1 MTRISAKLRVW
12 KVWRALLAESSLTW
26 QLPHTD
32 YHRNHHHDHRHTDS
46 HKNSFF
52 LWSQNSSFR
61 FWAID
66 GNLIFVFVISIIEI
80 YLRQFGGI
88 LQSNWTNILGLFGQE
103 SPPVTR
109 YRLSIGSEARP
120 IPVQRHDHTSHVGN
134 LGTFWLQQL
143 SIAFCSIF
151 HLESQKYWLNP
162 TYCWTPTDI
171 SLVVIPFLVGQ
182 MRKIITEKGDNIR
195 IQPLAHPFGPFCK

>member
-1 MTRISAKLRVW
+1 MTRISTKLRVW

-46 HKNSFF
+46 HKNGFF

-66 GNLIFVFVISIIEI
+66 GNLIFVFVISIMPLRRFGEI
-80 YLRQFGGI
+80 LN
-88 LQSNWTNILGLFGQE
+88 SDWTNTFGLFGQE

-109 YRLSIGSEARP
+109 YRLSIGSESRP

-151 HLESQKYWLNP
+151 HLESSKYWLNP
-162 TYCWTPTDI
+162 TYCWNL
-171 SLVVIPFLVGQ
+171 S
-182 MRKIITEKGDNIR
+182 KHE
-195 IQPLAHPFGPFCK
+195 FGCDSFSSRSDEEDHQGRRC